1 MAEGVQITGLVQLW
15 CTLGTK
21 FLKGGMFNLGATC
34 KDDDTF
40 YLYAILL
47 FGKAK
52 INHVAI
58 ELLMPYRG
66 SRITEYVH
74 LYLTF

>member
-1 MAEGVQITGLVQLW
+1 MCSCGVPLALS
-15 CTLGTK
+15 
-21 FLKGGMFNLGATC
+21 FLKFNLGATC
-34 KDDDTF
+34 KGDDTF